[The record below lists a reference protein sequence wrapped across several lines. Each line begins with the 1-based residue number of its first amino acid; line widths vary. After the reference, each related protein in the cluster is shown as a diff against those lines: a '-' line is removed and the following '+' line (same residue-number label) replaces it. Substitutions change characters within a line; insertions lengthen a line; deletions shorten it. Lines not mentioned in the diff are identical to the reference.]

1 MATFNV
7 TKRAFARER
16 LTVTNAVKVLTA
28 SVYAQVIAPAPSL
41 RQGNAAFNKKASGAR
56 IVPGG
61 TSGDINFTTDG
72 TAPTADAT
80 VAGVGTIAGA
90 RDVITL
96 ESEDAIRNFKTIA
109 LTATDAIIEV
119 EYYR

>member
-16 LTVTNAVKVLTA
+16 LTVTNAVKTLTA
-28 SVYAQVIAPAPSL
+28 SVYVPANSTG
-41 RQGNAAFNKKASGAR
+41 GNQAGNFKRRATGAR

-61 TSGDINFTTDG
+61 SSGDINFTTDG
-72 TAPTADAT
+72 TLPTADAT
-80 VAGVGTIAGA
+80 VSGVGTIAGA

-96 ESEDAIRNFKTIA
+96 ESEESIRMFKAIA
-109 LTATDAIIEV
+109 LTATDAIVEI